1 MHKASDLG
9 TNIYKIGADR
19 NSLNFD
25 FMLLH
30 FFPTSPKEEFD
41 FYERRGIEP
50 FYRPTIMQPG
60 RVTTSLKRLFPP
72 RISNRCSNGWS
83 QRCNGAILHYLRLIS
98 RGRDYHSIP
107 SNFTTITTRVRRRR
121 RSPTKLSVKRGSN
134 SRYIYIYIYRKRK
147 TFPVESHSE
156 TIIPVGVPV

>member
-41 FYERRGIEP
+41 FYERRGIES
-50 FYRPTIMQPG
+50 FYATGPRNDIVKTSVSTAYIQPLFE
-60 RVTTSLKRLFPP
+60 RLVTTL
-72 RISNRCSNGWS
+72 
-83 QRCNGAILHYLRLIS
+83 
-98 RGRDYHSIP
+98 
-107 SNFTTITTRVRRRR
+107 
-121 RSPTKLSVKRGSN
+121 
-134 SRYIYIYIYRKRK
+134 
-147 TFPVESHSE
+147 
-156 TIIPVGVPV
+156 

>member
-41 FYERRGIEP
+41 FYERRNRAVLSTNHYATGPRNDIVKTSVSTA
-50 FYRPTIMQPG
+50 YIQPLFE
-60 RVTTSLKRLFPP
+60 RLVTTL
-72 RISNRCSNGWS
+72 
-83 QRCNGAILHYLRLIS
+83 
-98 RGRDYHSIP
+98 
-107 SNFTTITTRVRRRR
+107 
-121 RSPTKLSVKRGSN
+121 
-134 SRYIYIYIYRKRK
+134 
-147 TFPVESHSE
+147 
-156 TIIPVGVPV
+156 